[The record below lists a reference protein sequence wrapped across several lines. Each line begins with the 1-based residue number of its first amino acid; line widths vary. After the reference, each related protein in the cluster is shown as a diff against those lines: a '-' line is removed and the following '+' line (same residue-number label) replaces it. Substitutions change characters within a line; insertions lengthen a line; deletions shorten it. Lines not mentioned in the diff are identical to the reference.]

1 MSPAPRRASRLPPL
15 SRLAEHGD
23 AGAVPARSSATGN
36 LRPYQHPG
44 FYPAGRPAPAFGPR
58 AAIRRDDGRR
68 MCVDVSSSVRKDVR
82 MAVRTNL
89 MLPPEL
95 VAEVDR
101 IAGPR
106 NRSRYV
112 AAAVQARLRRDRL
125 KEVWDRS
132 FGILRT
138 EDYPYWA
145 TSDMVVEWVR
155 ARRAEE
161 TDPGPDPIPV
171 GTVPEGYPRPPM
183 VQRREAEVAST
194 GGTWANRLPPEADDA
209 DPG

>member
-1 MSPAPRRASRLPPL
+1 MR
-15 SRLAEHGD
+15 
-23 AGAVPARSSATGN
+23 T
-36 LRPYQHPG
+36 
-44 FYPAGRPAPAFGPR
+44 
-58 AAIRRDDGRR
+58 
-68 MCVDVSSSVRKDVR
+68 CVRHDVR

-95 VAEVDR
+95 VSEVDR

-112 AAAVQARLRRDRL
+112 AEAVKARLRRDHL

-132 FGILRT
+132 FGILKR
-138 EDYPYWA
+138 EDHPEWA
-145 TSDMVVEWVR
+145 TSEMVVEWVR
-155 ARRAEE
+155 ALRAEE

-171 GTVPEGYPRPPM
+171 GTVPEDFPRPRM
-183 VQRREAEVAST
+183 AQRRVAEAAPTDGSWVTRLST
-194 GGTWANRLPPEADDA
+194 KSDDA

>member
-1 MSPAPRRASRLPPL
+1 
-15 SRLAEHGD
+15 
-23 AGAVPARSSATGN
+23 
-36 LRPYQHPG
+36 
-44 FYPAGRPAPAFGPR
+44 
-58 AAIRRDDGRR
+58 
-68 MCVDVSSSVRKDVR
+68 

-112 AAAVQARLRRDRL
+112 AEAVQARLRRDHL
-125 KEVWDRS
+125 KEVWDCS
-132 FGILRT
+132 FGILKA

-155 ARRAEE
+155 ALRAEE
-161 TDPGPDPIPV
+161 TNPGPDPIPV
-171 GTVPEGYPRPPM
+171 GTVPENYRHLATTKPRR
-183 VQRREAEVAST
+183 VTE
-194 GGTWANRLPPEADDA
+194 GDPEADSEA
-209 DPG
+209 DPEADRADPR

>member
-1 MSPAPRRASRLPPL
+1 MRTR
-15 SRLAEHGD
+15 
-23 AGAVPARSSATGN
+23 
-36 LRPYQHPG
+36 
-44 FYPAGRPAPAFGPR
+44 
-58 AAIRRDDGRR
+58 
-68 MCVDVSSSVRKDVR
+68 VRNAVR

-112 AAAVQARLRRDRL
+112 TEAVQARLKRDHL

-132 FGILRT
+132 FGILNK
-138 EDYPYWA
+138 EDHPEWA
-145 TSDMVVEWVR
+145 TSEMVVEWVR
-155 ARRAEE
+155 ALRAEE

-171 GTVPEGYPRPPM
+171 GTVPEEYPRLQM
-183 VQRREAEVAST
+183 ARRRVAEAGPTDGASATGRSTEV
-194 GGTWANRLPPEADDA
+194 EVE
-209 DPG
+209 DPR

>member
-1 MSPAPRRASRLPPL
+1 VS
-15 SRLAEHGD
+15 
-23 AGAVPARSSATGN
+23 VV
-36 LRPYQHPG
+36 
-44 FYPAGRPAPAFGPR
+44 
-58 AAIRRDDGRR
+58 
-68 MCVDVSSSVRKDVR
+68 VDQLTLVRNTVR

-112 AAAVQARLRRDRL
+112 AEAVAARVRRDHL

-132 FGILRT
+132 FGILKK
-138 EDYPYWA
+138 EDHPEWA

-155 ARRAEE
+155 ARRAEK

-171 GTVPEGYPRPPM
+171 GTLPDESPRLQM
-183 VQRREAEVAST
+183 TRRRVAEASVTDGAWAVTQQTEV
-194 GGTWANRLPPEADDA
+194 EDA
-209 DPG
+209 DPR

>member
-1 MSPAPRRASRLPPL
+1 
-15 SRLAEHGD
+15 
-23 AGAVPARSSATGN
+23 
-36 LRPYQHPG
+36 
-44 FYPAGRPAPAFGPR
+44 
-58 AAIRRDDGRR
+58 
-68 MCVDVSSSVRKDVR
+68 

-112 AAAVQARLRRDRL
+112 AEAVQARVRRDHL

-132 FGILRT
+132 FGILKK
-138 EDYPYWA
+138 EDHPEWA

-155 ARRAEE
+155 ALRAEE
-161 TDPGPDPIPV
+161 TDPGPEPIPV
-171 GTVPEGYPRPPM
+171 GTIPGDYQRPTVTRRRVAEAPVTDGAWAVTRPTEVDDEDPR
-183 VQRREAEVAST
+183 
-194 GGTWANRLPPEADDA
+194 
-209 DPG
+209 

>member
-1 MSPAPRRASRLPPL
+1 MRT
-15 SRLAEHGD
+15 H
-23 AGAVPARSSATGN
+23 
-36 LRPYQHPG
+36 
-44 FYPAGRPAPAFGPR
+44 
-58 AAIRRDDGRR
+58 
-68 MCVDVSSSVRKDVR
+68 VRNDVR

-89 MLPPEL
+89 MLPSEL

-112 AAAVQARLRRDRL
+112 AEAVAARVRRDHL

-132 FGILRT
+132 FGILKK
-138 EDYPYWA
+138 EDYPEWA

-155 ARRAEE
+155 ARRAEK

-171 GTVPEGYPRPPM
+171 GTIPEDYPRPTAT
-183 VQRREAEVAST
+183 RRRVAEASVTAGAWSTEGSAEVED
-194 GGTWANRLPPEADDA
+194 ANPR
-209 DPG
+209 

>member
-1 MSPAPRRASRLPPL
+1 MRTGVR
-15 SRLAEHGD
+15 D
-23 AGAVPARSSATGN
+23 AV
-36 LRPYQHPG
+36 
-44 FYPAGRPAPAFGPR
+44 
-58 AAIRRDDGRR
+58 
-68 MCVDVSSSVRKDVR
+68 C

-112 AAAVQARLRRDRL
+112 TEAVHARLRRDRL

-132 FGILRT
+132 FGILKT
-138 EDYPYWA
+138 EDYPHWA
-145 TSDMVVEWVR
+145 TSDLVVEWVR
-155 ARRAEE
+155 QLRSEE

-171 GTVPEGYPRPPM
+171 GAVPDGYPQPLTDS
-183 VQRREAEVAST
+183 RRRVD
-194 GGTWANRLPPEADDA
+194 GDPEADRA
-209 DPG
+209 DPR

>member
-1 MSPAPRRASRLPPL
+1 
-15 SRLAEHGD
+15 
-23 AGAVPARSSATGN
+23 
-36 LRPYQHPG
+36 
-44 FYPAGRPAPAFGPR
+44 
-58 AAIRRDDGRR
+58 
-68 MCVDVSSSVRKDVR
+68 

-89 MLPPEL
+89 MLPEEL

-112 AAAVQARLRRDRL
+112 AEAVAARLRRDRL

-132 FGILRT
+132 FGILKT

-155 ARRAEE
+155 ALRAEE

-171 GTVPEGYPRPPM
+171 GTVPEDYPRPRM
-183 VQRREAEVAST
+183 AQRRVAEAAPTDGAWAIRRSTEV
-194 GGTWANRLPPEADDA
+194 DDA
-209 DPG
+209 DPR

>member
-1 MSPAPRRASRLPPL
+1 MS
-15 SRLAEHGD
+15 
-23 AGAVPARSSATGN
+23 
-36 LRPYQHPG
+36 
-44 FYPAGRPAPAFGPR
+44 
-58 AAIRRDDGRR
+58 
-68 MCVDVSSSVRKDVR
+68 
-82 MAVRTNL
+82 VRTNL

-112 AAAVQARLRRDRL
+112 AEAVRARVRRDHL

-132 FGILRT
+132 FGILKT

-145 TSDMVVEWVR
+145 TSEMVVEWVR
-155 ARRAEE
+155 ALRAEE

-171 GTVPEGYPRPPM
+171 GTLPEDYPRQK
-183 VQRREAEVAST
+183 VAQRRIAEAAPTDGS
-194 GGTWANRLPPEADDA
+194 WATSRTAEADRA
-209 DPG
+209 DSG

>member
-1 MSPAPRRASRLPPL
+1 MRT
-15 SRLAEHGD
+15 
-23 AGAVPARSSATGN
+23 V
-36 LRPYQHPG
+36 
-44 FYPAGRPAPAFGPR
+44 
-58 AAIRRDDGRR
+58 
-68 MCVDVSSSVRKDVR
+68 VRHDMR

-112 AAAVQARLRRDRL
+112 AEAVQARVRRDHL

-132 FGILRT
+132 FGILKT
-138 EDYPYWA
+138 EDHPEWA

-155 ARRAEE
+155 ALRAEE
-161 TDPGPDPIPV
+161 TDPGPDPIPM
-171 GTVPEGYPRPPM
+171 GTIPEGYPHLRPTNA
-183 VQRREAEVAST
+183 RRVAE
-194 GGTWANRLPPEADDA
+194 GDPEDDRA
-209 DPG
+209 DPR

>member
-1 MSPAPRRASRLPPL
+1 MLAPAVPVLDVRAS
-15 SRLAEHGD
+15 
-23 AGAVPARSSATGN
+23 
-36 LRPYQHPG
+36 
-44 FYPAGRPAPAFGPR
+44 
-58 AAIRRDDGRR
+58 
-68 MCVDVSSSVRKDVR
+68 VRNDVR

-112 AAAVQARLRRDRL
+112 TEAVLARVRRDHL

-132 FGILRT
+132 FGILKR
-138 EDYPYWA
+138 EDHPEWA
-145 TSDMVVEWVR
+145 TSEMVVEWVR

-171 GTVPEGYPRPPM
+171 GTIPEGYP
-183 VQRREAEVAST
+183 QQIATDSRRVAEGA
-194 GGTWANRLPPEADDA
+194 PEDDRA
-209 DPG
+209 DPR

>member
-1 MSPAPRRASRLPPL
+1 
-15 SRLAEHGD
+15 
-23 AGAVPARSSATGN
+23 
-36 LRPYQHPG
+36 
-44 FYPAGRPAPAFGPR
+44 
-58 AAIRRDDGRR
+58 
-68 MCVDVSSSVRKDVR
+68 

-112 AAAVQARLRRDRL
+112 AEAVEARLRRDHL

-132 FGILRT
+132 FGILKA
-138 EDYPYWA
+138 EDHPEWA
-145 TSDMVVEWVR
+145 TSEMVVEWVR
-155 ARRAEE
+155 ALRAEE
-161 TDPGPDPIPV
+161 TDPGLDPIPV
-171 GTVPEGYPRPPM
+171 GTVPEEYSQRRM
-183 VQRREAEVAST
+183 VQRRVADADPT
-194 GGTWANRLPPEADDA
+194 DGAWAPSRSKTSDDA

>member
-1 MSPAPRRASRLPPL
+1 VRTHVR
-15 SRLAEHGD
+15 
-23 AGAVPARSSATGN
+23 
-36 LRPYQHPG
+36 HP
-44 FYPAGRPAPAFGPR
+44 
-58 AAIRRDDGRR
+58 
-68 MCVDVSSSVRKDVR
+68 VR

-112 AAAVQARLRRDRL
+112 AEAVQARVRRDHL

-132 FGILRT
+132 FGILSK
-138 EDYPYWA
+138 EDHPEWA

-155 ARRAEE
+155 ALRAEE

-171 GTVPEGYPRPPM
+171 GTVPEDYPRPT
-183 VQRREAEVAST
+183 VTRRRVAEAPVTDGAWAVTRPTEV
-194 GGTWANRLPPEADDA
+194 DDA
-209 DPG
+209 DTR

>member
-1 MSPAPRRASRLPPL
+1 
-15 SRLAEHGD
+15 
-23 AGAVPARSSATGN
+23 
-36 LRPYQHPG
+36 
-44 FYPAGRPAPAFGPR
+44 
-58 AAIRRDDGRR
+58 
-68 MCVDVSSSVRKDVR
+68 

-112 AAAVQARLRRDRL
+112 AEAVQARLRRDHL

-132 FGILRT
+132 FGILKA

-155 ARRAEE
+155 ALRAEE
-161 TDPGPDPIPV
+161 TDPGSDPIPV
-171 GTVPEGYPRPPM
+171 GTVPENYRHLATTKPRR
-183 VQRREAEVAST
+183 VAE
-194 GGTWANRLPPEADDA
+194 GDPEADPEADRA
-209 DPG
+209 DPR

>member
-1 MSPAPRRASRLPPL
+1 L
-15 SRLAEHGD
+15 HW
-23 AGAVPARSSATGN
+23 
-36 LRPYQHPG
+36 
-44 FYPAGRPAPAFGPR
+44 
-58 AAIRRDDGRR
+58 
-68 MCVDVSSSVRKDVR
+68 CVDVRTFVRNSVR

-112 AAAVQARLRRDRL
+112 AEAVQTRLRRDHL

-132 FGILRT
+132 FGILKA

-145 TSDMVVEWVR
+145 TSEMVVEWVR
-155 ARRAEE
+155 ALRAEE
-161 TDPGPDPIPV
+161 TNSGPGPVPV
-171 GTVPEGYPRPPM
+171 GTTPEGYER
-183 VQRREAEVAST
+183 SK
-194 GGTWANRLPPEADDA
+194 GGTRPDLEDEVRA
-209 DPG
+209 DPR